1 MQRLGVHTSIAG
13 GVHLSIERAR
23 ALGANTLQIFS
34 HSPRN
39 WRRPEISYE
48 SVQRFKELRKIYEIE
63 PVFVHSSYLIN
74 IASPDRNLRARSV
87 KMLLWELEAA
97 QILGADY
104 LILHPGS
111 SSIDVA
117 EGRKRAKR
125 VLREISEKGRWKVR
139 LLLENTAGERGDIS
153 STVEDL
159 AELLEASQ
167 GIAGGI
173 CFDTCHAFQAGYE
186 LRKPE
191 GIEKLVDKIHRFI
204 GEDAVKL
211 IHLNDSKKPLGFGV
225 DRHEH
230 IGKGKIGDEGFR
242 ILLSNPAFSNLPVIL
257 ETPKKTERDDVMN
270 LRRVQRILRQKR
282 DADVSFLGT
291 QVLK

>member
-13 GVHLSIERAR
+13 GIHLSIERAR
-23 ALGANTLQIFS
+23 DLGCNTLQLFS

-39 WRRPEISYE
+39 WGRPEISYE
-48 SVQRFKELRKIYEIE
+48 AVQRFKELRKIYDIE

-74 IASPDRNLRARSV
+74 IASPDRHLRRRSMD
-87 KMLLWELEAA
+87 MLIWELEAA
-97 QILGADY
+97 QLLGADY

-111 SSIDVA
+111 SSVDIS

-125 VLREISEKGRWKVR
+125 VLRKISKRGRWKVR

-159 AELLEASQ
+159 AELLEASW

-186 LRKPE
+186 LRNAE
-191 GIEKLVDKIHRFI
+191 EIEKLIDKIHRLI
-204 GEDAVKL
+204 DKNAVKL
-211 IHLNDSKKPLGFGV
+211 IHLNDSKKPLGFRV

-230 IGKGKIGDEGFR
+230 IGKGKIGNEGFR
-242 ILLSNPAFSNLPVIL
+242 ILLSNPAFSDVPVIL
-257 ETPKKTERDDVMN
+257 ETPKKTDRDDLMN
-270 LRRVQRILRQKR
+270 LRRVKRLLRQKLR
-282 DADVSFLGT
+282 
-291 QVLK
+291 

>member
-13 GVHLSIERAR
+13 GIHLSIERAR
-23 ALGANTLQIFS
+23 DLGCNTLQLFS

-39 WRRPEISYE
+39 WGRPEISYE
-48 SVQRFKELRKIYEIE
+48 AVQRFKELRKIYDIE

-74 IASPDRNLRARSV
+74 IASPDRHLRRRSMD
-87 KMLLWELEAA
+87 MLIWELEAA
-97 QILGADY
+97 QLLGADY

-111 SSIDVA
+111 SSVDIS

-125 VLREISEKGRWKVR
+125 VLRKISKRGRWKVR

-159 AELLEASQ
+159 AELLEASW

-186 LRKPE
+186 LRNAE
-191 GIEKLVDKIHRFI
+191 EIEKLIDKIHRLI
-204 GEDAVKL
+204 DKNAVKL
-211 IHLNDSKKPLGFGV
+211 IHLNDSKKPLGSRV

-230 IGKGKIGDEGFR
+230 IGKGKIGNEGFR
-242 ILLSNPAFSNLPVIL
+242 ILLSNPAFSDVPVIL
-257 ETPKKTERDDVMN
+257 ETPKKTDRDDLMN
-270 LRRVQRILRQKR
+270 LRRVKRLLRQKLR
-282 DADVSFLGT
+282 
-291 QVLK
+291 

>member
-13 GVHLSIERAR
+13 GIHLAIERAR
-23 ALGANTLQIFS
+23 ALGCNTLQLFS

-74 IASPDRNLRARSV
+74 IASHDRHLIARSIN
-87 KMLLWELEAA
+87 MLLWELESA
-97 QILGADY
+97 QLLGADY

-111 SSIDVA
+111 SSIDMT

-173 CFDTCHAFQAGYE
+173 CLDTCHAFQAGYE
-186 LRKPE
+186 LRNVE
-191 GIEKLVDKIHRFI
+191 GIEELVDKIHRFI

-211 IHLNDSKKPLGFGV
+211 IHLNDSKKPLGSRI

-242 ILLSNPAFSNLPVIL
+242 ILLSSPLFSDVPIIL
-257 ETPKKTERDDVMN
+257 ETPKKTGRDDVIN
-270 LRRVQRILRQKR
+270 LRRVQRMLRQK
-282 DADVSFLGT
+282 
-291 QVLK
+291 LKSNLLNT

>member
-13 GVHLSIERAR
+13 GIHLAIERAR
-23 ALGANTLQIFS
+23 DLGCNTLQLFS

-48 SVQRFKELRKIYEIE
+48 SVKRFKELRKIYEIE

-74 IASPDRNLRARSV
+74 IASPDRTLIARSMN
-87 KMLLWELEAA
+87 MLLWELEAA
-97 QILGADY
+97 QLLGADY

-111 SSIDVA
+111 SSIDMI

-125 VLREISEKGRWKVR
+125 VLREITKKGRWKVR

-159 AELLEASQ
+159 AELLEASH

-173 CFDTCHAFQAGYE
+173 CLDTCHAFQAGYE
-186 LRKPE
+186 LRNVE
-191 GIEKLVDKIHRFI
+191 GIERLVDKIHRFI
-204 GEDAVKL
+204 GEDVVKL
-211 IHLNDSKKPLGFGV
+211 IHLNDSKKPLASRI

-230 IGKGKIGDEGFR
+230 IGKGKIGNEGFR
-242 ILLSNPAFSNLPVIL
+242 ILLSNPAFSDVPIIL

-270 LRRVQRILRQKR
+270 LRRVQRILRQK
-282 DADVSFLGT
+282 
-291 QVLK
+291 LK

>member
-13 GVHLSIERAR
+13 GIHLAIERAR
-23 ALGANTLQIFS
+23 DLGVNTLQLFS

-48 SVQRFKELRKIYEIE
+48 SAQRFKELRKIYEME
-63 PVFVHSSYLIN
+63 PVFVHCSYLIN
-74 IASPDRNLRARSV
+74 IASPDRNLRARSI

-97 QILGADY
+97 QLLGADY

-111 SSIDVA
+111 SSIDVT
-117 EGRKRAKR
+117 EGKKRAKR
-125 VLREISEKGRWKVR
+125 VLREISKKGRWKVR

-153 STVEDL
+153 STVEDI
-159 AELLEASQ
+159 AELLEASET
-167 GIAGGI
+167 IAGGI

-186 LRKPE
+186 LRNAE
-191 GIEKLVDKIHRFI
+191 GIEKLIDKIHRLI
-204 GEDAVKL
+204 GKDAVKL
-211 IHLNDSKKPLGFGV
+211 IHLNDSKKPLGFRV

-230 IGKGKIGDEGFR
+230 IGKGKIGNEGFR
-242 ILLSNPAFSNLPVIL
+242 ILLSNPAFTDVPIIL

-270 LRRVQRILRQKR
+270 LRRVKR
-282 DADVSFLGT
+282 MLS
-291 QVLK
+291 